1 MAKRRLER
9 VSRARGG
16 RKATLRDYWFA
27 IVNPRSGRN
36 RNRTDFASLLS
47 ALRGL
52 AAKTVVTE
60 GPGHAATLAREA
72 QEFKGVVAAGG
83 DGTLFEILKGLDCSQ
98 QRVALVPAG
107 RGNSLARD
115 LGLIPKRRHLDAIHW
130 RQAAHIDLM
139 DVRITTADGARSRH
153 LSASTVALGYPSV
166 VALRARPLVRL
177 GRYSYVAAATVTCP
191 SRFKARIQYGDAQ
204 AKDLHI
210 TGFVANNTRHI
221 ASFVA
226 FRRAS
231 LCDGQFDTMEM
242 TAGMLC
248 QTLHNASAISGAG
261 AYEPCAFAK
270 TSSAT
275 IQLETP
281 QDLVLDGEIFP
292 GVIQVEVKVLPSALA
307 CNGPDSA

>member
-16 RKATLRDYWFA
+16 RKAALRDYWLA

-36 RNRTDFASLLS
+36 RNRTDFTSLLS
-47 ALRGL
+47 ALRRL

-60 GPGHAATLAREA
+60 GPGHAAELAREA
-72 QEFKGVVAAGG
+72 QEFKGVVAVGG

-130 RQAAHIDLM
+130 RQATFIDLM
-139 DVRITTADGARSRH
+139 EVHITTANGTRSRH

-166 VALRARPLVRL
+166 VTLRARHLSRL
-177 GRYSYVAAATVTCP
+177 GRFSYVAAATITRP
-191 SRFKARIQYGDAQ
+191 SRFRARIQNGDAHG
-204 AKDLHI
+204 KDVHL
-210 TGFVANNTRHI
+210 TGFIANNTRHI

-226 FRRAS
+226 FRKAS
-231 LCDGQFDTMEM
+231 FSDGLFDTMEM
-242 TAGMLC
+242 TAGMLR

-270 TSSAT
+270 TNSAT
-275 IQLETP
+275 LQLETP

-292 GVIQVEVKVLPSALA
+292 DVVQVEIKVLPSALA
-307 CNGPDSA
+307 CNGPGGA